1 MLFDNH
7 KFTGSYAPHRFLNV
21 MTPEPSHSSLMAYF
35 KARVENAFGIVD
47 RHLAERP
54 FMLSDRLTIVDF
66 SLAGYVFYPAAET
79 GFDIEAQFPAIHAW
93 RQRLAALPGF
103 VPPYELMNVGNSVMP
118 VR

>member
-1 MLFDNH
+1 MREETTGKFAHDHDQRFEALRWMLFENH
-7 KFTGSYAPHRFLNV
+7 KFTG
-21 MTPEPSHSSLMAYF
+21 
-35 KARVENAFGIVD
+35 
-47 RHLAERP
+47 RP
-54 FMLSDRLTIVDF
+54 TIVDF

-79 GFDIEAQFPAIHAW
+79 GFDIEAQFPAINAW

>member
-1 MLFDNH
+1 MPTRL
-7 KFTGSYAPHRFLNV
+7 YRFLNV
-21 MTPEPSHSSLMAYF
+21 MTSEPSHPSLMAYF

-54 FMLSDRLTIVDF
+54 FMMGDRLTIVGF
-66 SLAGYVFYPAAET
+66 SLARYAFYPAAET
-79 GFDIEAQFPAIHAW
+79 GFDIEAQFPAIPAW